1 MAGGVSVVPA
11 SGYYPVTLPR
21 VLPTTTTFRR
31 KRKLFISATA
41 EISARNTS
49 SSLSKRAGEKNEEM
63 ERRSFKDYLEHS
75 KHFLTSSDGGPPRW
89 FSPLECS
96 STLENSPLLLS
107 LPGLDG
113 VGLGLS
119 LQYQRLGQIFDIW
132 CLHIP
137 VHDRTPFPE
146 LVKLVERTVRL
157 ENQRTPDRPIY
168 LVGESFGGC
177 LALAVAACNPDIDL
191 VLILANPATSLGESQ
206 LPPPTPPL
214 DVVPDNLLSGVPY
227 LLSLMTDSPSK
238 LVMATLEKRLPLQQT
253 IGEMSEGAISLSSYL
268 SVLSDVLSAK
278 TLLWKVKLVSSASAF
293 ANSRLH
299 AVKAQTLILSSG
311 KDRLLPSQEEAER
324 LKKILPICEI
334 RCFDDSGHA
343 LFLESAIDLV
353 TIIIGSSFYRRQRY
367 RDYVSDYL
375 PPSPS
380 ELKKL
385 YESTSFIEKITS
397 PVRLST
403 LENGKIVRGLAGIP
417 SKGPVI
423 LTGNHMMLGLELLP
437 LGSRFWID
445 HDIHLRAI
453 AHPFMFKKLQEN
465 MLDLSVF
472 DFIRVMGAVPVSPT
486 NLYRLLSLNSH
497 VLLYP
502 GGLREAFHRKGE
514 EYKLFWPEQSEVIR
528 MAARFG
534 AKIIPFGVV
543 GEDDVSQLLLDYDD
557 QIKIPFLRS
566 YYKEFNES
574 FRKLRTDSP
583 GEIANQDLHL
593 PILVPKVPG
602 RFYFLFGKPI
612 ETEGRKQELRSKEK
626 SDEVYLEVKSEVE
639 NCLAYL
645 KEKRKKDPYRSILA
659 RQVYQAIHGPDAE
672 VPTFSL

>member
-11 SGYYPVTLPR
+11 SGYYPVSLPR

-31 KRKLFISATA
+31 KRKLSISATK
-41 EISARNTS
+41 EISARNTT
-49 SSLSKRAGEKNEEM
+49 SSLSKKAGDKNEEM

-75 KHFLTSSDGGPPRW
+75 KHLLTSSDGGPPRW

-96 STLENSPLLLS
+96 STPENSPLLLS

-119 LQYQRLGQIFDIW
+119 LQYQRLGQIFNIW

-137 VHDRTPFPE
+137 IDDRTPFPE

-157 ENQRTPDRPIY
+157 ENQRTPNRPIY

-177 LALAVAACNPDIDL
+177 LALAVAACNHDIDL
-191 VLILANPATSLGESQ
+191 VLILANPATSFGESQ
-206 LPPPTPPL
+206 FQLPTPPL
-214 DVVPDNLLSGVPY
+214 DLMPDNLLSGVPY
-227 LLSLMTDSPSK
+227 LLSLLTDSPSK

-253 IGEMSEGAISLSSYL
+253 IGEMSQGAISLSSYL
-268 SVLSDVLSAK
+268 SVMSDVLSDK
-278 TLLWKVKLVSSASAF
+278 TLLWKLKLLSSASAF

-311 KDRLLPSQEEAER
+311 KDRLLPSREEAER

-343 LFLESAIDLV
+343 LFLESALDLV
-353 TIIIGSSFYRRQRY
+353 TIIMGCSFYRRQRY
-367 RDYVSDYL
+367 HDYVSDYL

-380 ELKKL
+380 KFKKL
-385 YESTSFIEKITS
+385 YESTSFIEKFTS
-397 PVRLST
+397 PVMLST

-423 LTGNHMMLGLELLP
+423 LIGYHMMVGLELLP
-437 LGSRFWID
+437 LENRFWID
-445 HDIHLRAI
+445 HGIHVRAI

-472 DFIRVMGAVPVSPT
+472 DYIRVMGAVPVSPI

-502 GGLREAFHRKGE
+502 GGIREAFHRKGE
-514 EYKLFWPEQSEVIR
+514 EYKLFWPEQSEFIR

-557 QIKIPFLRS
+557 QIKIPFLQS
-566 YYKEFNES
+566 FYEEFNES

-583 GEIANQDLHL
+583 GEIANQVLHL

-626 SDEVYLEVKSEVE
+626 SGEVYLEVKSEVE
-639 NCLAYL
+639 NCFAYL
-645 KEKRKKDPYRSILA
+645 KEKREKDPYRSILA
-659 RQVYQAIHGPDAE
+659 RQVYQTIHGPDAE